1 MREREQEGSL
11 ISFFVLQPVA
21 IKPADSSWSNRVR
34 RVSRAALE
42 RLLTYALHL
51 RIAGEARWTR
61 AAEGAGQVLANCAAA
76 AGALVQ
82 TLVDVYNHILP
93 FHVGSLLVVE
103 LLRVSFRFRF
113 RFGPS
118 RGESRRDERWVQGD
132 RPHRKLVV
140 NEEFVLVDNGL
151 VLLLLL
157 EEVLLAQS
165 KQSLAVQQGELVF
178 ADQQVSGL
186 LVRRRAEVNQFRLL
200 RVIRRQRLLLV
211 RMV

>member
-42 RLLTYALHL
+42 RLLTCALHL

-103 LLRVSFRFRF
+103 LLRVSFRF

-178 ADQQVSGL
+178 ADHQVSGL